1 MLESAKQI
9 ISFSYDVIDNHADG
23 PLTLD
28 TLRTALSTALHH
40 DTTEIWPGITEISH
54 TTADNPRVTRLIRAI
69 MESDKS
75 QAWELRVT
83 S

>member
-1 MLESAKQI
+1 MQQQVNLLSQV
-9 ISFSYDVIDNHADG
+9 YDVIDNHADG